1 MKMTLNINRKE
12 HEVDIKG
19 HETLLEVLRDQLGM
33 TGTKTSC
40 NESECGACTVI
51 IGKKAT
57 LSCIT
62 LVANVAGEEVTT
74 IEGLAKGEE
83 LHPVQQAFLDNGAAQ
98 CGFCIPGM
106 IMSCTALLNNNPN
119 PTQEEMEYALD
130 GNICRCT
137 GYLKIFE
144 AIRDAGGRLSEMEAP
159 KESTFYRHTP
169 ETVSSK
175 S

>member
-1 MKMTLNINRKE
+1 MNLHINNKDYS
-12 HEVDIKG
+12 VVLKG

-51 IGKKAT
+51 IDNKAV

-62 LVANVAGEEVTT
+62 LAANVEGLNVTT
-74 IEGLAKGEE
+74 IEGLAEGEK
-83 LHPVQQAFLDNGAAQ
+83 LHPVQQAFLDKGAAQ

-106 IMSCTALLNNNPN
+106 IMSCTALLQDNPN
-119 PTQEEMEYALD
+119 PTQQEIEYALD

-137 GYLKIFE
+137 GYLKVFDAVRE
-144 AIRDAGGRLSEMEAP
+144 AGPQMATRQTSQ
-159 KESTFYRHTP
+159 
-169 ETVSSK
+169 VSGLYQYNPQTTS
-175 S
+175 SR